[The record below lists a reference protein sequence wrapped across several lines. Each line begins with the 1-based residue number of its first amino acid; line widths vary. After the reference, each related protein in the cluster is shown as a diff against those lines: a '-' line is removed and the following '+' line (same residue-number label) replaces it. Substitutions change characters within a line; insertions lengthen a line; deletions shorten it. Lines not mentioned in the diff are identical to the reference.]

1 MGVLSSFIYIPNK
14 EGIKVVETALKRKN
28 LQTEVIVSFLKLI
41 STLNNFVLNCAK
53 FVQIK
58 QCAMGTNRAPTYAEV
73 VKNVFEETQFIR

>member
-1 MGVLSSFIYIPNK
+1 MGVLSPFINIPNK

-28 LQTEVIVSFLKLI
+28 LQTKVIISFLKLI

-58 QCAMGTNRAPTYAEV
+58 QCAMGTNCAPTYAEV